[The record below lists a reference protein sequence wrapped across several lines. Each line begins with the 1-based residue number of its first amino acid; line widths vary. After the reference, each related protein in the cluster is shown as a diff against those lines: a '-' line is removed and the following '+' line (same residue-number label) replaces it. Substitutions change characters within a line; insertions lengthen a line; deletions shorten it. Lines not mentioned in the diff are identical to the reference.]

1 VPETKV
7 SSRIQDSESARIEDE
22 DRRIFRCEQ
31 SGILFGGSV
40 PETKF
45 SRRTQD
51 GESAR
56 IEDEDGRE
64 EEGRAGLRLRILH
77 SLPRSH
83 RDYLY
88 NETRRSC
95 ERYLR
100 TKAVPKAELSIEE
113 LLSEV
118 WAKLLGVVVVKSS
131 SGQTATASL
140 ASLMANEHDPIRD
153 GRVIWLLQ
161 EIGGLQAI
169 AHRHEDIL
177 RRRHGRTVPGLGRP
191 TVQYEGEDETTDVQN
206 DRNALEF
213 EDAKRIWLGLSIMA
227 GHEFDPGED
236 VSRLLSLFVRFPNVF
251 DDSDGQWPV
260 ARLVALLNE
269 HDPPPDWRDRRVEDA
284 KNRLQRWIGRL
295 MRRNGL
301 DRTDLEAL
309 FARVARRVE
318 LSNAA
323 RPTRKT
329 TLRSVS
335 TLRRP

>member
-1 VPETKV
+1 M
-7 SSRIQDSESARIEDE
+7 
-22 DRRIFRCEQ
+22 
-31 SGILFGGSV
+31 

-45 SRRTQD
+45 SSRTMESEFASRDNEEIFFGGDVPETKASSRTMESEFARR
-51 GESAR
+51 EN
-56 IEDEDGRE
+56 EDGRE
-64 EEGRAGLRLRILH
+64 EEGRAELRLRMLH

-88 NETRRSC
+88 RVVRGSC

-100 TKAVPKAELSIEE
+100 TKAVPQAELSIEE

-131 SGQTATASL
+131 SEQTATASL
-140 ASLMANEHDPIRD
+140 TSLTTNEHDPVRD
-153 GRVIWLLQ
+153 GRVIWLLH
-161 EIGGLQAI
+161 EMGGLQAI

-177 RRRHGRTVPGLGRP
+177 RRRHGRAVPGLGRP
-191 TVQYEGEDETTDVQN
+191 TVQYDGEDETTDVQN

-227 GHEFDPGED
+227 GQEFDPGED

-251 DDSDGQWPV
+251 DDSGSQWPV
-260 ARLVALLNE
+260 ARLVVLLNE
-269 HDPPPDWRDRRVEDA
+269 HYPPPDWRDRRVEDA
-284 KNRLQRWIGRL
+284 KSRLQRWIGRL

-309 FARVARRVE
+309 FARVARQVE
-318 LSNAA
+318 LSNVA
-323 RPTRKT
+323 RPKRKT
-329 TLRSVS
+329 TLRIVQH
-335 TLRRP
+335 